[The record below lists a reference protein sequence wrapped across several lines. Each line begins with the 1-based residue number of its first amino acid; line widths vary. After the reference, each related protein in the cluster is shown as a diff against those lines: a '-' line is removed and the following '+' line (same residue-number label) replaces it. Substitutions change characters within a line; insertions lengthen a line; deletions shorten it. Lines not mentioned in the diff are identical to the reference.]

1 MEKEIDRGVSLQE
14 AAKLIG
20 ISRPTLYKL
29 IDNKQLKTVV
39 FGFTKRIQQTEID
52 SYLEQFN
59 TKAK

>member
-14 AAKLIG
+14 AAKIIG

-29 IDNKQLKTVV
+29 IDKKQINTVI

-52 SYLEQFN
+52 NYLEQFK
-59 TKAK
+59 TK